1 MLLMP
6 KGSVEEKKKAQI
18 DASLRLE
25 EKKLIELRS
34 LQGKIND
41 LKRELSRKQEL
52 VQQEFNQ
59 FLLDMEEK
67 KNVLRGELREMRN
80 EKELLDKQVYELRRI
95 VRGLGDSQES

>member
-1 MLLMP
+1 MP

>member
-80 EKELLDKQVYELRRI
+80 EKELLDTKVYELRRI

>member
-1 MLLMP
+1 MP

-18 DASLRLE
+18 DASLMAE